1 MAVAAPSP
9 VATPSPS
16 PGALLTVSP
25 SSVTVSS
32 PAASP
37 AEFPQPAEEGTGADN
52 MVWDPVD
59 PLGLFDEL
67 EGPLDWPSE
76 GLFD

>member
-16 PGALLTVSP
+16 PGALLTVSS